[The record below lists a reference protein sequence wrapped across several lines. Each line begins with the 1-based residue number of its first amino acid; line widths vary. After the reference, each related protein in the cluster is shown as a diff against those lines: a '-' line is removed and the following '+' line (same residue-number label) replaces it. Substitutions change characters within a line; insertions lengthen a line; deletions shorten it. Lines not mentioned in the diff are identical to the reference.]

1 MNASGEGWQHG
12 LREQPP
18 RWPRRDA
25 GHEAGGDGEGHPWLR
40 EPEPFEDR
48 GMYEPYPGATVLEDF
63 AVSEDDATSLRILAR
78 YTTAR
83 VLLLSM
89 AGGLGG
95 HKLRTECS
103 VAREHLSLLPPHDW
117 ERRVLERLCDACRG
131 LSGAAVVD
139 AAIVAAE
146 AAGKRGHVMG
156 AYGLYRGAYEAA
168 RDRGWWLDA
177 ARAAWGIARLAE
189 LAEARRSTRIWRWRA
204 GVLERRAQREA
215 EAQAEA
221 AGPEDE

>member
-1 MNASGEGWQHG
+1 MNASGEGWHHS

-18 RWPRRDA
+18 RWPRRDV
-25 GHEAGGDGEGHPWLR
+25 GRDGEGQAWLR
-40 EPEPFEDR
+40 EPERFEDR
-48 GMYEPYPGATVLEDF
+48 GVCEPYPGATVLDDF
-63 AVSEDDATSLRILAR
+63 ALSEDDAGSLRILAR

-89 AGGLGG
+89 VGRLAG

-131 LSGAAVVD
+131 LSGVAVVE

-146 AAGKRGHVMG
+146 AAAKRGHVMG
-156 AYGLYRGAYEAA
+156 AFGLYRGAFETA
-168 RDRGWWLDA
+168 RDRGWWLEG
-177 ARAAWGIARLAE
+177 ARAAAGIARLAE
-189 LAEARRSTRIWRWRA
+189 LAEARRSTRVWRWRA

-215 EAQAEA
+215 EAQAVA
-221 AGPEDE
+221 AGPDDE

>member
-1 MNASGEGWQHG
+1 MGASGEGWHHS

-18 RWPRRDA
+18 RWPRRDD
-25 GHEAGGDGEGHPWLR
+25 GRDGEGQPWLR

-48 GMYEPYPGATVLEDF
+48 GMFEPYPGATVLDDF
-63 AVSEDDATSLRILAR
+63 ALSEDDATSLRILAR

-83 VLLLSM
+83 VLLLSA
-89 AGGLGG
+89 AGRLAG

-131 LSGAAVVD
+131 MSLAAVVD

-146 AAGKRGHVMG
+146 AAAKRGHGMG
-156 AYGLYRGAYEAA
+156 AFGLYRGAYEAA
-168 RDRGWWLDA
+168 RDRGWWVDA
-177 ARAAWGIARLAE
+177 ARAASGIARLAE
-189 LAEARRSTRIWRWRA
+189 LAEARRSTRIWQWRE
-204 GVLERRAQREA
+204 GVLQRRAQREA
-215 EAQAEA
+215 DEQAEGD
-221 AGPEDE
+221 GPDNE

>member
-1 MNASGEGWQHG
+1 MNASGEGWHHS

-25 GHEAGGDGEGHPWLR
+25 AGDGEGQPWLR
-40 EPEPFEDR
+40 DPEPFEDR
-48 GMYEPYPGATVLEDF
+48 GMHEPYPGATVLDDF
-63 AVSEDDATSLRILAR
+63 ALSEDEATSLRILAR
-78 YTTAR
+78 YTTTR
-83 VLLLSM
+83 VLLLSV
-89 AGGLGG
+89 AGRLAG

-146 AAGKRGHVMG
+146 AAGKRGHAMG
-156 AYGLYRGAYEAA
+156 AFGLYRGAYEAA
-168 RDRGWWLDA
+168 RDRAWWPDA
-177 ARAAWGIARLAE
+177 ARAAAGIARLAE
-189 LAEARRSTRIWRWRA
+189 LAEARRSARVWRWRT
-204 GVLERRAQREA
+204 GVLERRARREA

-221 AGPEDE
+221 LAPDAE